1 MSARSRRLLLVPML
15 ILQALAG
22 VEISDHEGRVIQ
34 VQILAIEDSRIE
46 IRMKNGQPI
55 WLERSRLSDASN
67 AMITSRIQEQANAY
81 QSLNEA
87 FGIPLF
93 ADSNLWDDETKA
105 AAKRLGWP
113 RESKTAN
120 QSSYRLYPEKD
131 ERILGARPYS
141 AVIYGSEDRTESF
154 SIVFANK
161 GDIRFSDPPTS
172 EQIRNLERAIEN
184 DLETLR
190 KVLTRELGQPE
201 RQQFGAGRGMKQ
213 LIERWDWQGHAF
225 ILAAQDGEYVNLRI
239 ITTVMADNKG
249 RTEKLSDAALR
260 KLTLENIK
268 KLPNGDVLIDNI
280 PMVDQGPKGYCVPA
294 TFERYLRF
302 LKIPADM
309 YLLAMAGQTG
319 IGGGTSISEIV
330 EAIKG
335 KAASQNR
342 SMKKITGEIDMRTVR
357 KYIDR
362 GLPLIWAMFS
372 SREYNSFVNAR
383 TKDRSKTSHW
393 DQWATR
399 TKKEVS
405 DIELRKDMMSAH
417 ACMIIGY
424 NKATGEIAVSDS
436 WGPSYA
442 IRWLPAEQAE
452 QVSQGYLYLIEY

>member
-1 MSARSRRLLLVPML
+1 
-15 ILQALAG
+15 
-22 VEISDHEGRVIQ
+22 
-34 VQILAIEDSRIE
+34 
-46 IRMKNGQPI
+46 
-55 WLERSRLSDASN
+55 
-67 AMITSRIQEQANAY
+67 
-81 QSLNEA
+81 
-87 FGIPLF
+87 
-93 ADSNLWDDETKA
+93 
-105 AAKRLGWP
+105 
-113 RESKTAN
+113 
-120 QSSYRLYPEKD
+120 
-131 ERILGARPYS
+131 
-141 AVIYGSEDRTESF
+141 
-154 SIVFANK
+154 
-161 GDIRFSDPPTS
+161 
-172 EQIRNLERAIEN
+172 
-184 DLETLR
+184 
-190 KVLTRELGQPE
+190 
-201 RQQFGAGRGMKQ
+201 
-213 LIERWDWQGHAF
+213 
-225 ILAAQDGEYVNLRI
+225 
-239 ITTVMADNKG
+239 
-249 RTEKLSDAALR
+249 
-260 KLTLENIK
+260 
-268 KLPNGDVLIDNI
+268 
-280 PMVDQGPKGYCVPA
+280 MVDQGPKGYCVPA